1 MKDGDVVIANFP
13 QHDGTIKQRPALC
26 LCRIPPFDD
35 LLVCGISTQ
44 LQQLAP
50 ELDETIT
57 PADPDFRT
65 AHLKEPSLI
74 RLGFLV
80 VLPAANFRGRMGSV
94 SAARLQRLRT
104 RLSDFLKPQPA
115 ITKPK

>member
-1 MKDGDVVIANFP
+1 MKDGNVVIARLP
-13 QHDGTIKQRPALC
+13 QQDGTIKDRPALC

-35 LLVCGISTQ
+35 LLVCGVSTQ
-44 LQQLAP
+44 LQQLAS

-74 RLGFLV
+74 RLGYLA
-80 VLPAANFRGRMGSV
+80 VLPASTFRGRLGSI
-94 SAARLQRLRT
+94 SAARLKRLRT
-104 RLSDFLKPQPA
+104 RLSDFLKPQPT
-115 ITKPK
+115 ITKPR

>member
-1 MKDGDVVIANFP
+1 MKDGDVVIARLP
-13 QHDGTIKQRPALC
+13 QQDGSIKDRPALC
-26 LCRIPPFDD
+26 LRRLPPFDD

-57 PADPDFRT
+57 PSDSDFRT
-65 AHLKEPSLI
+65 ARLKESSLI
-74 RLGFLV
+74 RLGYLA
-80 VLPAANFRGRMGSV
+80 VLPAATFRGRMGSI
-94 SAARLQRLRT
+94 SSARLKRLRT

-115 ITKPK
+115 ITKPR